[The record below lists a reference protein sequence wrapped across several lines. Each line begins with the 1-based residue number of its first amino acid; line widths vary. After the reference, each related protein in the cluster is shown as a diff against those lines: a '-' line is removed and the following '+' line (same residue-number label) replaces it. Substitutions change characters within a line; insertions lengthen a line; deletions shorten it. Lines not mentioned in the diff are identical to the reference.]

1 MESGLIFLF
10 AAVII
15 IGVLLFALITLSKRG
30 GTLDVEKYRVRWL
43 AVEQSLVRDNESSY
57 HMAVL
62 NGDKLVDS
70 ALRDRGFSGQ
80 TMGERLKTA
89 NDTWSRRNDIW
100 QAHKLRNKIAH
111 EPDVRVT
118 YDQARVAL
126 RSFKQALKDL
136 GAI

>member
-15 IGVLLFALITLSKRG
+15 IGVVLFPLITLSKRG

-43 AVEQSLVRDNESSY
+43 AVEQSLVRGNESSY
-57 HMAVL
+57 HLAVL
-62 NGDKLVDS
+62 NGDKLVDN

-80 TMGERLKTA
+80 TMGERLKA
-89 NDTWSRRNDIW
+89 ASSKLSRRDDVWN
-100 QAHKLRNKIAH
+100 AHKLRNKIAH

-118 YDQARVAL
+118 YEQARGAL
-126 RSFKQALKDL
+126 RAFKQALKDL
-136 GAI
+136 GAV